1 LPAGEEL
8 RALGG
13 RGELLRRGLELFFAE
28 LGAAA
33 DRFDRDGFDHELLGA
48 VDEAEARLV
57 CLLEGRLHLR
67 E

>member
-1 LPAGEEL
+1 MRLAGEGSFFAEVL
-8 RALGG
+8 SF
-13 RGELLRRGLELFFAE
+13 FFAE